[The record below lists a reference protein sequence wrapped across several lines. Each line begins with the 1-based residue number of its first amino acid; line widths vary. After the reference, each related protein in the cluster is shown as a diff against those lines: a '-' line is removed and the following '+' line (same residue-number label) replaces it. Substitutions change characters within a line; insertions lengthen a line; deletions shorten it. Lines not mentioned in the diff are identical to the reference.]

1 MKQRNFR
8 LLTILLSFWFVF
20 FYIFGFCTI
29 NGPSMSP
36 TFKDGRLILVSKVHY
51 KMTEPKRGDIVLV
64 SVSFEDLI
72 KRIIGT
78 GGDEIEITDGY
89 IFVNGSLIKD
99 KFKNK
104 RISFL
109 LVDENDKPLREWGTN
124 KRIYRY
130 LTQDPIVLKKGEF
143 FMIGDNRE
151 VSWYGTADKK
161 DIMGKIMFH

>member
-1 MKQRNFR
+1 
-8 LLTILLSFWFVF
+8 
-20 FYIFGFCTI
+20 
-29 NGPSMSP
+29 
-36 TFKDGRLILVSKVHY
+36 
-51 KMTEPKRGDIVLV
+51 
-64 SVSFEDLI
+64 
-72 KRIIGT
+72 
-78 GGDEIEITDGY
+78 
-89 IFVNGSLIKD
+89 
-99 KFKNK
+99 
-104 RISFL
+104 L

>member
-1 MKQRNFR
+1 
-8 LLTILLSFWFVF
+8 
-20 FYIFGFCTI
+20 
-29 NGPSMSP
+29 
-36 TFKDGRLILVSKVHY
+36 
-51 KMTEPKRGDIVLV
+51 MTEPKRGDIVLV

-109 LVDENDKPLREWGTN
+109 LVD
-124 KRIYRY
+124 
-130 LTQDPIVLKKGEF
+130 
-143 FMIGDNRE
+143 
-151 VSWYGTADKK
+151 
-161 DIMGKIMFH
+161 